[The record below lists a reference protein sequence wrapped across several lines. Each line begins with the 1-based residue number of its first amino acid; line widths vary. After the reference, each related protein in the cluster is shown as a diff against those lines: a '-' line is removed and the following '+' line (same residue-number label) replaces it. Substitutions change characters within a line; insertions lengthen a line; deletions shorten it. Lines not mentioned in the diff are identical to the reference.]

1 MLEAAVTTGNRNALL
16 SAPGLLYLFA
26 GDRCPLFDFQTRR
39 PARFRIYRLTICPFA
54 NCAQLSRSEVND
66 EYVSHTDCR

>member
-1 MLEAAVTTGNRNALL
+1 MLEAAVTTIGTPLL
-16 SAPGLLYLFA
+16 SAPGSFICSLA
-26 GDRCPLFDFQTRR
+26 IAAPLFDFQTRR